1 MSLFTGKRI
10 HSYHWKELAISKEII
25 ERVEYLAEQ
34 EGQPLLKDKHP
45 FFEWRPGVEM
55 MDGESEG
62 EYVGMIKID
71 KDAPRENKI
80 INIHDA
86 QFPSQRTMRLP
97 STFSLDSSFRSAVT
111 VSYQAFFE
119 STEGTGLG

>member
-55 MDGESEG
+55 MDA
-62 EYVGMIKID
+62 K
-71 KDAPRENKI
+71 AC
-80 INIHDA
+80 
-86 QFPSQRTMRLP
+86 
-97 STFSLDSSFRSAVT
+97 
-111 VSYQAFFE
+111 
-119 STEGTGLG
+119 